1 MKTAAALVALA
12 AIANVAVVNAQVQ
25 GQPQPTLSGC
35 AGVAVFERCWSDA
48 SDSRAACNPGGDQ
61 QDFYSCMCKGG
72 LFSCFLG
79 LDLWLGT
86 AGAYKA
92 CFAQCPDSADTAPQ
106 RGIYSNEETSYCGA
120 VKKTT
125 STTTT
130 SSSKSST
137 ATASVTPTK
146 TTDTA
151 AVASATATGKSSG
164 AFQAGP
170 NALVGAVVMGAGA
183 ALLL

>member
-35 AGVAVFERCWSDA
+35 AGVAVFERCWSDVSDARA
-48 SDSRAACNPGGDQ
+48 SCNPGGDQ
-61 QDFYSCMCKGG
+61 QEYYSCMCR
-72 LFSCFLG
+72 
-79 LDLWLGT
+79 T
-86 AGAYKA
+86 AGSYKA
-92 CFAQCPDSADTAPQ
+92 CFSQCPDSADTAGQ
-106 RGIYSNEETSYCGA
+106 RDLYKNEETAYCAA

-125 STTTT
+125 STSTT
-130 SSSKSST
+130 STSTKSST
-137 ATASVTPTK
+137 ASATASVTPTK

-151 AVASATATGKSSG
+151 SAASATATVKSSG

-170 NALVGAVVMGAGA
+170 NALVGAVVVGAGA